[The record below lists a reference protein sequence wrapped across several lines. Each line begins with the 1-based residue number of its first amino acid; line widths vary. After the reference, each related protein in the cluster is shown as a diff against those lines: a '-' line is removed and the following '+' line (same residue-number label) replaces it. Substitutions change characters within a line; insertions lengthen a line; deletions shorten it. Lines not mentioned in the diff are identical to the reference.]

1 MCGSRQLQFHCPRG
15 RQPTELGGC
24 QLKLTRSWHATRT
37 CHGDRG
43 ARGSRS
49 RAASV
54 TGCGAAS
61 RAASTRLTNSCLSPS
76 EERPQAVSSWRRRA
90 TVRLRTSAT
99 ERFLRPQGIVR
110 NGRRGKRR
118 LHEGQ
123 AKAEEKRKLFGYQL
137 SKGGKSS
144 SKNSGDVDGRE
155 APLLF
160 VRCYGNA

>member
-1 MCGSRQLQFHCPRG
+1 MWEPAVTISLSAREAANRVG
-15 RQPTELGGC
+15 RVSVKTD
-24 QLKLTRSWHATRT
+24 KIVARNSDSSW
-37 CHGDRG
+37 RG

-61 RAASTRLTNSCLSPS
+61 RAASSRLTNSCLSPS
-76 EERPQAVSSWRRRA
+76 EERPRAVSSWRRRA

-99 ERFLRPQGIVR
+99 ERFLRPRGIVR
-110 NGRRGKRR
+110 NGKRGKRR

-137 SKGGKSS
+137 SKGGRSS
-144 SKNSGDVDGRE
+144 SKTAE
-155 APLLF
+155 T
-160 VRCYGNA
+160 